1 MSNWHPK
8 SCEGCSLYGVGRG
21 FCLDAG
27 DPLATN
33 IAIVLESPYL
43 EEVNFSVWPPPG
55 NKKRYVLGEVR
66 ESQAEM
72 KRRRERYPEI
82 EPRLLARGVPV
93 VGRTGFL
100 FNQML
105 EAAGIQRD
113 RIFIGNTLRCIAP
126 KSKGGANWPTGNA
139 KNIAA
144 FACRKYDRI
153 DEFKPTVV
161 VFSIHPS
168 AVLREQTPYLLI
180 VEDLRKVKEFADQ
193 GERVLLLMGGNA
205 VDTYFGFFK
214 NVTKSRG
221 HYEFVD
227 SKWLTARTEYLRIK
241 AEKAR
246 RLEVPK
252 ELRPKKKSKS
262 QVARAEL
269 AAKVLDAAFPFL
281 RNHGTCCCGSS
292 FVDRDAII
300 AELTG
305 RVVAALTPPP
315 RPKKPAAVA
324 PSTPSTPATSTPVH
338 RFVNDAASNVKP
350 EQKGHFEY
358 GNSWI
363 PD

>member
-1 MSNWHPK
+1 MSNWHPPLC
-8 SCEGCSLYGVGRG
+8 SACSLYGLGKGFVVG
-21 FCLDAG
+21 CG
-27 DPLATN
+27 DPARTN
-33 IAIVLESPYL
+33 IMIVLESPYL

-113 RIFIGNTLRCIAP
+113 RIMIDNALRCIPP

-144 FACRKYDRI
+144 HACRRYDRI

-168 AVLREQTPYLLI
+168 AVLRETTPYLLI

-205 VDTYFGFFK
+205 VDTYFGYFK

-221 HYEFVD
+221 HYEFVNEN
-227 SKWLTARTEYLRIK
+227 WLTTRVNTLSIK

-246 RLEVPK
+246 RSAMPK
-252 ELRPKKKSKS
+252 SERPKKKSKAE
-262 QVARAEL
+262 VARAEL
-269 AAKVLDAAFPFL
+269 ADRIITTLNNLGAIVPSPNLLDL
-281 RNHGTCCCGSS
+281 ID
-292 FVDRDAII
+292 VV
-300 AELTG
+300 TG
-305 RVVAALTPPP
+305 VLTPPP
-315 RPKKPAAVA
+315 RPKKPRPGLCLVCQQGSCVCGSNA
-324 PSTPSTPATSTPVH
+324 PITPEST
-338 RFVNDAASNVKP
+338 
-350 EQKGHFEY
+350 
-358 GNSWI
+358 I
-363 PD
+363 P

>member
-1 MSNWHPK
+1 MSNWHPN
-8 SCEGCSLYGVGRG
+8 SCASCSLYGVGRG

-27 DPLATN
+27 DPRSTN

-55 NKKRYVLGEVR
+55 AKKRYVLGEVR

-72 KRRRERYPEI
+72 RRRKERYPDI
-82 EPRLLARGVPV
+82 DARLLARGVPV
-93 VGRTGFL
+93 VGRTGYL

-105 EAAGIQRD
+105 EEAGIQRD
-113 RIFIGNTLRCIAP
+113 KIFVGNTLRCIPP
-126 KSKGGANWPTGNA
+126 KSAQGQNWPTGHA
-139 KNIAA
+139 KNIAVSV
-144 FACRKYDRI
+144 CRQYDGL

-205 VDTYFGFFK
+205 VDTYFGYFK

-221 HYEFVD
+221 HYEFVEN
-227 SKWLTARTEYLRIK
+227 SWLTKRTEILNIK

-252 ELRPKKKSKS
+252 ELRPKKKTKAE
-262 QVARAEL
+262 VAREEL
-269 AAKVLDAAFPFL
+269 AAKIIDAVFPFL
-281 RNHGTCCCGSS
+281 RNNGTCCCGAS
-292 FVDRDAII
+292 FVDKDKII
-300 AELTG
+300 VELTG
-305 RVVAALTPPP
+305 RVVTALTPPP
-315 RPKKPAAVA
+315 RAKKAKSKV
-324 PSTPSTPATSTPVH
+324 TEAT
-338 RFVNDAASNVKP
+338 
-350 EQKGHFEY
+350 Q
-358 GNSWI
+358 
-363 PD
+363 

>member
-1 MSNWHPK
+1 M
-8 SCEGCSLYGVGRG
+8 GCGN
-21 FCLDAG
+21 
-27 DPLATN
+27 PHTTN
-33 IAIVLESPYL
+33 IMIVLESPYL
-43 EEVNFSVWPPPG
+43 EEVNFSVWPPAGP
-55 NKKRYVLGEVR
+55 KKRYVLGEVK
-66 ESQAEM
+66 ESQAET

-113 RIFIGNTLRCIAP
+113 RIFVDNALRCIPP

-144 FACRKYDRI
+144 FACRQYDRI

-227 SKWLTARTEYLRIK
+227 EKWLTARTEYLRVK

-252 ELRPKKKSKS
+252 ELRPKKKSKAE
-262 QVARAEL
+262 VAREEL
-269 AAKVLDAAFPFL
+269 AEKIALAILQDLTSEVKAE
-281 RNHGTCCCGSS
+281 GT
-292 FVDRDAII
+292 AINEGLARERWIPLI
-300 AELTG
+300 AG
-305 RVVAALTPPP
+305 VLTPPP
-315 RPKKPAAVA
+315 RPKKPRPGPCLVCQQASCVCGSNA
-324 PSTPSTPATSTPVH
+324 P
-338 RFVNDAASNVKP
+338 RMP
-350 EQKGHFEY
+350 ESSSPEVSK
-358 GNSWI
+358 
-363 PD
+363 